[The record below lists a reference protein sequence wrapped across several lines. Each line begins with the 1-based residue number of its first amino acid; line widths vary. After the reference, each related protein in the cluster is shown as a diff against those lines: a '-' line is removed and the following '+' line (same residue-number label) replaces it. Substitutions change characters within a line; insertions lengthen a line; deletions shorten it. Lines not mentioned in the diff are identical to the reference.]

1 MPPGHFWARLRQE
14 DSSKLPAS
22 PVGVLVVAE
31 DRATEDA
38 IHRSSR
44 SLVHSLSTCNG
55 RGCGRAGR
63 SPSIYRT
70 MKLIGWEPRRRPPEG
85 GGGSGRV
92 GARVPV
98 GQGR

>member
-63 SPSIYRT
+63 SPSLSRT
-70 MKLIGWEPRRRPPEG
+70 MKLIGWEPPRLPHDG
-85 GGGSGRV
+85 GAGR
-92 GARVPV
+92 ARAVA
-98 GQGR
+98 GDSDGE